1 MEHPSPYDQNQTPGA
16 LGLGQEKATRIY
28 CAFYIFYYCAPI
40 FVAPLADSRLGQYTT
55 LVTSVVLYCIG
66 CTALTVSSLPLG
78 IERGWGLPGLVLA
91 MALIG
96 LGGGGFKAIMVPF
109 IADQYEKKAPE
120 IKELKTG
127 ERVVTDYELTLQ
139 YIYNLYFWVG
149 NVGSLSWFATVYI
162 EKHYGFAGAYGMC
175 LGCMIIA
182 MIMLICGKHWYVKV
196 PHKVN
201 VLPQAAKIVACAA
214 RHGFK
219 MERADPEFQLE
230 HFGKTVSWTVTL
242 VDELARGLRAC
253 RVLIAFVMFWLCF
266 DQMQNNLISQAGQ
279 MKTGNT
285 PNDLLPAMNQVGCI
299 VLGPVIQDV
308 LYPFLHKRRIYL
320 NAVTRIAI
328 GFVFVALSMLYAT
341 IVQHAIYSS
350 PPCYD
355 RPKQCEAMQS
365 MALADIKN
373 SRPNVWIQAPL
384 YFLIATGEIF
394 AYTTVM
400 EFAYNHSPKDMKAL
414 VQAISLLVAGIGSA
428 SAMALAELAR
438 DPWLTYLFA
447 ALAGGM
453 ASTTVLFWLLFR
465 TYDDYDAHLPRD
477 DTATG
482 TQLDVEKSASIV
494 ETTSLEVTDKP
505 RPSSLVSDLTTFSA
519 KSEATATKSSVHTAQ
534 EGERRT
540 IDATEHSWHTG
551 TRNKM

>member
-1 MEHPSPYDQNQTPGA
+1 MPWRVWIVALIGFWERAAFWGLTAPWQNYMEHPSQYDQRQTPGA

-55 LVTSVVLYCIG
+55 LVTSVILYCTG
-66 CTALTVSSLPLG
+66 CTALTVSSLPPSIG
-78 IERGWGLPGLVLA
+78 RGWGLPGLILA

-109 IADQYEKKAPE
+109 IADQYEKKEPE

-139 YIYNLYFWVG
+139 YVYSLYFWVG

-162 EKHYGFAGAYGMC
+162 EKHYGFTGAYGIC
-175 LGCMIIA
+175 LGCMTVA

-201 VLPQAAKIVACAA
+201 VLPQATKIATCAI
-214 RHGFK
+214 RNGFK
-219 MERADPEFQLE
+219 MKRADPDYQLE
-230 HFGKTVSWTVTL
+230 HFGKTVSWTNTL
-242 VDELARGLRAC
+242 VEELTRGLRAC

-299 VLGPVIQDV
+299 VLGPVIQDAV
-308 LYPFLHKRRIYL
+308 YPFLHKRRIYL

-328 GFVFVALSMLYAT
+328 GFVFIVLAMLYAT

-355 RPKQCEAMQS
+355 WPKQCEAMQS

-373 SRPNVWIQAPL
+373 NRPNVWIQAPL

-400 EFAYNHSPKDMKAL
+400 EFAYDHSPKDMKSL

-428 SAMALAELAR
+428 SAMALAEVAR

-447 ALAGGM
+447 ALTGGM
-453 ASTTVLFWLLFR
+453 AITTVLFWLLFR
-465 TYDDYDAHLPRD
+465 MYDEDDAHLKRHGTESRTPLDREKGTSIA
-477 DTATG
+477 DTST
-482 TQLDVEKSASIV
+482 
-494 ETTSLEVTDKP
+494 LEVTE
-505 RPSSLVSDLTTFSA
+505 
-519 KSEATATKSSVHTAQ
+519 KS
-534 EGERRT
+534 
-540 IDATEHSWHTG
+540 
-551 TRNKM
+551 